1 MQNFS
6 IAKPSEALRAS
17 LQRAIDQKTKP
28 LASLG
33 MIEEIALRIGLIQQS
48 EKPEIKNPT
57 LIVFAADHGI
67 AEEAVSPYPQ
77 SVTAAMVENFASGG
91 AAINVFTRQLGWS
104 LLLVDAGTL
113 QESSHPSV
121 ISRRIA
127 KGTKNFLR
135 ENAMSETE
143 LEACFTIGRNLVRE
157 LAAQGCNLLA
167 LGEMGIGNTSSAALL
182 IHSLSGIPLDC
193 VVNRGAGCNDAQ
205 LQKKF
210 GILSRALTERGSTP
224 NAWEALQ
231 RFGGFE
237 IAMMSAA
244 FLQGAEN
251 GMTLLVDGVI
261 ASAAALVAIT
271 LNPAVKDYMLFA
283 HASAVQGHRDLLEQL
298 AVRPLL
304 QLDMRLGEGTG
315 AALSLPL
322 LQCALA
328 MLRDMATFE
337 SAQVEGPVA
346 T

>member
-1 MQNFS
+1 MQTFS
-6 IAKPSEALRAS
+6 IEKPSEALRAT
-17 LQRAIDQKTKP
+17 LQKAIDNKTKP

-77 SVTAAMVENFASGG
+77 SVTAAMVQNFASGG

-104 LLLVDAGTL
+104 LQLVDAGTL

-121 ISRRIA
+121 VNRRIG

-135 ENAMSETE
+135 ENAMNETE
-143 LEACFTIGRNLVRE
+143 LKACFQAGRDLVRD
-157 LAAQGCNLLA
+157 LAAKGCNLLA

-182 IHSLSGIPLDC
+182 IHALSGIPLDC
-193 VVNRGAGCNDAQ
+193 VVNRGAGCNDDQ

-210 GILSRALTERGSTP
+210 AILSRALAERGLTK

-251 GMTLLVDGVI
+251 GMTLVVDGVI
-261 ASAAALVAIT
+261 ASAAALVAIN

-346 T
+346 P